1 MRHRNLKSWK
11 FNGSGENM
19 VEAKYFYGT
28 GKRKTAVA
36 RVFMKPGTGVIS
48 VNKREFE
55 EYFPTDPLRKVVL
68 ASLTASGNEE
78 KFDFKVNLRG
88 GGISAQAEAVNY
100 GIAKALLAWQPE
112 LRGMLKKEG
121 FLTRDARI
129 KERKK
134 YGRPGARK
142 RFQFSK
148 R

>member
-1 MRHRNLKSWK
+1 MS
-11 FNGSGENM
+11 
-19 VEAKYFYGT
+19 EAKYYYGT

-36 RVFMKPGTGVIS
+36 RVFLKPGTGVI
-48 VNKREFE
+48 VINKRELD
-55 EYFPTDPLRKVVL
+55 EYFPMVSLKKVAC
-68 ASLTASGNEE
+68 ASLETSGNDG
-78 KFDFKVNLRG
+78 KFDIKVNLKG
-88 GGISAQAEAVNY
+88 GGMSAQAEAVNY

-112 LRGMLKKEG
+112 LRSLLKREG
-121 FLTRDARI
+121 FLTRDARV